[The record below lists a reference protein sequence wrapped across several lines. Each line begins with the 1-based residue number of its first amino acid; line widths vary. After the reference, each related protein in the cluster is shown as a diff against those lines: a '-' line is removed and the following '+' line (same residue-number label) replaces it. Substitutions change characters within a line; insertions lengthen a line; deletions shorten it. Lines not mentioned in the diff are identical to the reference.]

1 MKARSLNLDPGF
13 SHMGWSVTILPR
25 SGNPNDVKLKAMG
38 VIETKKSDKKQRV
51 LSADDSFRRARE
63 LASEL
68 HVLIE
73 NWTPAVVCYEA
84 PSFPRNAST
93 AAKLGMGYGVIAAVI
108 ELVSKRRG
116 IPAVS
121 VSPQDL
127 KRAVCGKAS
136 ASKDEVTDACRFML
150 KHQDPAAIPW
160 FEYNV
165 SSSQRNHGWDSLGAL
180 FASLNSDVIR
190 AVTR

>member
-1 MKARSLNLDPGF
+1 MARSLNIDPGF
-13 SHMGWSVTILPR
+13 AHMGWSVTKLPK
-25 SGNPNDVKLKAMG
+25 SGNPNDVKLLAMG
-38 VIETKKSDKKQRV
+38 VIETKASDKKQRV

-63 LASEL
+63 IASAL
-68 HVLIE
+68 HLLIE
-73 NWTPAVVCYEA
+73 NWKPKVVCFEA
-84 PSFPRNAST
+84 ASFPRNSST

-108 ELVSKRRG
+108 ELVSERRG
-116 IPAVS
+116 LPAIS

-136 ASKDEVTDACRFML
+136 ASKVEVTDACRFML
-150 KHQDPAAIPW
+150 KRSDSSAIPW

-165 SSSQRNHGWDSLGAL
+165 PETHRNHGWDSLGAL
-180 FASLNSDVIR
+180 FASLDSDVIR